1 MSKENK
7 TLDYYNKNAEEFCQS
22 TVDADMSV
30 CYQMFEKYLK
40 PGAKILDLGCGSGR
54 DSKYFLDKGYNVT
67 AVDGSEEICKYASEY
82 LQRLVQCVRF
92 DEMKFQGEF
101 DGVWACASLLHVE
114 VEKLSDV
121 IKKVWNGLK
130 TGGIL
135 YASFKYGTEEREK
148 DGRYFVD
155 MDAMRVRELL
165 EKDGMFQVLE
175 CQLTGDVRDGR
186 SSEKWMNVVGKK
198 ENQMNKLVFREER
211 NGHGTQR

>member
-30 CYQMFEKYLK
+30 CYQMLEKYLQ

-54 DSKYFLDKGYNVT
+54 DSKYFLSKGYEVT

-82 LQRLVQCVRF
+82 LQRQVQCVRF

-101 DGVWACASLLHVE
+101 DGIWACASLLHVE
-114 VEKLSDV
+114 VDKLADV
-121 IKKVWNGLK
+121 LKKVWSSLK
-130 TGGIL
+130 EERVL

-155 MDAMRVRELL
+155 MDELRVRELL

-175 CQLTGDVRDGR
+175 CQVTGDVRDGR

-198 ENQMNKLVFREER
+198 AWVRTGF
-211 NGHGTQR
+211 HYY

>member
-7 TLDYYNKNAEEFCQS
+7 TLDYYNNNAEEFCQS

-54 DSKYFLDKGYNVT
+54 DSKYFLNKGYDVT
-67 AVDGSEEICKYASEY
+67 AIDGSQEICKYASEY
-82 LQRLVQCVRF
+82 LQRSVQCVRF
-92 DEMKFQGEF
+92 DDMKFQDEF

-114 VEKLSDV
+114 ADKLIDV
-121 IKKVWNGLK
+121 MKKVWNSLK
-130 TGGIL
+130 TDGIL

-165 EKDGMFQVLE
+165 EADGMFQVLE
-175 CQLTGDVRDGR
+175 FQVTGDVRDGR

-198 ENQMNKLVFREER
+198 ILILYDIADFV
-211 NGHGTQR
+211 TC

>member
-30 CYQMFEKYLK
+30 CYQMFEKYLQ

-54 DSKYFLDKGYNVT
+54 DSKYFLSKGYDVT
-67 AVDGSEEICKYASEY
+67 AIDGSEEICKYASEY
-82 LQRLVQCVRF
+82 LQRPVQCIRF
-92 DEMKFQGEF
+92 DEMNFQDEF

-114 VEKLSDV
+114 ADKLIDV
-121 IKKVWNGLK
+121 MKKVWNSLK
-130 TGGIL
+130 TDGIL

-155 MDAMRVRELL
+155 LDEVKVRELL
-165 EKDGMFQVLE
+165 EKEGLFQVLE
-175 CQLTGDVRDGR
+175 CQVTGDVRDGR
-186 SSEKWMNVVGKK
+186 NSEKWMNVVGKK
-198 ENQMNKLVFREER
+198 R
-211 NGHGTQR
+211 